1 MNISYNWLKNYLDLN
16 LSSEEISQLLTDIG
30 LEVEGVKLI
39 ESVKGGL
46 KGVIIGEVIT
56 KTQHPNADRLSLT
69 MIDVGEDHLIQI
81 VCGAPN
87 INVGQ
92 KVPIATVGTWLYDGD
107 NKFKIK
113 KGKIRGEESTGM
125 VCGEDE
131 LGLGEDTNG
140 IMVLDSAAKV
150 GIPASEYFKLESD
163 IVFEIGLTP
172 NRSDAMGHIG
182 VARDLLTIL
191 NHKGSK
197 LQMCKPSTKDFKL
210 DNRDKNI
217 EVEVEDHKICPRY
230 SGLSISG
237 IKVATSPNWLQNKL
251 KAIGITP
258 TNNVVD
264 ITNYVLHEIGQPLHA
279 FDSNKIEGN
288 KIVVSCVKEK
298 TKFITLDEIE
308 RELSSADLMIS
319 DAKKPLCIAGVFGG
333 IESSVTDSTT
343 EIFLESAYF
352 NSVSIRKSA
361 KRHNLN
367 TDASFRFERGCD
379 PNNTVYAL
387 KRAALLIIEICGG
400 KISSEVIDIY
410 PNPIAHFPVEL
421 TYTKMDSLIGEK
433 IDRQVIKNI
442 LNDLEIEISTEKIE
456 GLSLLVP
463 PFRADVKR
471 EVDVI
476 EEILRIYGYNTISIP
491 LKLNTNISHS
501 NDVNAEQIRNVISD
515 LLSSTGFNEAMNNSL
530 TKEAFTDLIP
540 DLSKEQNITLL
551 NPLSQDLNV
560 MRQSL
565 LFSGLEN
572 IAYNQNR
579 KNADI
584 KFYEFGKTYHKTN
597 KGNIEDQHLQILV
610 SGRIQA
616 ENWNTND
623 DNADFYFIK
632 EKVEHI
638 LNRLG
643 IKKVNSET
651 LNTYG
656 FDDGL
661 IYTFKKKRLVS
672 FGRLNAKLVKSFGV
686 KSTIYAADFNWD
698 LMLELAGYTKIK
710 YREVS
715 KFPKVR
721 RDLSLL
727 VNKSVSF
734 DELKKIAIATD
745 NKILKL
751 VNLFDVYEGDKLPED
766 KKSYALSFIM
776 ADDTKTLT
784 DIYVDKVMEELM
796 KSFTDKAGAEIR

>member
-16 LSSEEISQLLTDIG
+16 LSTEEISQLLTDIG

-46 KGVIIGEVIT
+46 RGVIIGEVIT

-69 MIDVGEDHLIQI
+69 TIDVGEDHLIQI

-113 KGKIRGEESTGM
+113 KGKIRGEESIGM

-131 LGLGEDTNG
+131 LGLGEDTDG
-140 IMVLDSAAKV
+140 IMVLDSTAKV

-298 TKFITLDEIE
+298 TKFTTLDEIE
-308 RELSSADLMIS
+308 RELSSDDLMIS

-333 IESSVTDSTT
+333 LDSSVTDSTT

-379 PNNTVYAL
+379 PNSTVYAL
-387 KRAALLIIEICGG
+387 KRAALLITEICGG

-410 PNPIAHFPVEL
+410 PNPIANFPVEL

-433 IDRQVIKNI
+433 IDRQVVKNI
-442 LNDLEIEISTEKIE
+442 LNDLEIEISKEKIE

-491 LKLNTNISHS
+491 LKINTNISHN
-501 NDVNAEQIRNVISD
+501 NDVNNEQIRNVISD

-530 TKEAFTDLIP
+530 TKQAFTDLIP

-579 KNADI
+579 KNTDI
-584 KFYEFGKTYHKTN
+584 KFYEFGKTYHKTE
-597 KGNIEDQHLQILV
+597 KGNIENQHLQILV

-623 DNADFYFIK
+623 DKADFYFIK
-632 EKVEHI
+632 ERVEHI

-656 FDDGL
+656 FEEGL

-672 FGRLNAKLVKSFGV
+672 FGRLNAKLVKSFDV
-686 KSTIYAADFNWD
+686 KSTVYAADFNWD
-698 LMLELAGYTKIK
+698 LMLEIAGYTKIK
-710 YREVS
+710 YREFS
-715 KFPKVR
+715 KFPEVR

-734 DELKKIAIATD
+734 DELKKIAVESD

-751 VNLFDVYEGDKLPED
+751 VNLFDVYQGDKLPEG

-784 DIYVDKVMEELM
+784 DTYVDKVMKKLM